1 MSITVPSPALADRVA
16 ERLEAMILDGTLAPG
31 ERLVAERELA
41 VKLGVS
47 RPSLRDALAQLERR
61 GLVTTTRDG
70 TQVAQFLEPLAAPL
84 ARLLT
89 SDPRV
94 AEDYFEYRRLVEPE
108 AASLAAQRA
117 TELDRTALIA
127 CVEAMVRANEVG
139 DPAMEA
145 AADMTLHQ
153 TIYEAT
159 HNLVLLHTLRV
170 FSELL
175 RDGILA
181 SRDEFF
187 SSDKIRSALLAQ
199 HRRIVDAIL
208 AGEPDAAAAAMRDH
222 IVFTSEAFADLQRAA
237 ARRAQSERK
246 AGGRAILDR

>member
-1 MSITVPSPALADRVA
+1 MSIVVPSPALAERVA
-16 ERLEAMILDGTLAPG
+16 AQLEAMILDGTLAPG
-31 ERLVAERELA
+31 ERLVAERDLA
-41 VKLGVS
+41 AKLGVS
-47 RPSLRDALAQLERR
+47 RPSLREALTQLERR
-61 GLVTTTRDG
+61 GLVVVTREG

-108 AASLAAQRA
+108 AASLAALRA
-117 TELDRTALIA
+117 TELDRAALLA
-127 CVEAMVRANEVG
+127 CVEAMVAANAAG
-139 DPAMEA
+139 DPAAEA
-145 AADMTLHQ
+145 AADMALHQ

-170 FSELL
+170 FSEML

-187 SSDKIRSALLAQ
+187 SRDRIRADLLAQ

-208 AGEPDAAAAAMRDH
+208 AGEPDAAAAAMREH
-222 IVFTSEAFADLQRAA
+222 IVFTAQTFAELQRAA
-237 ARRAQSERK
+237 ARQAESERK